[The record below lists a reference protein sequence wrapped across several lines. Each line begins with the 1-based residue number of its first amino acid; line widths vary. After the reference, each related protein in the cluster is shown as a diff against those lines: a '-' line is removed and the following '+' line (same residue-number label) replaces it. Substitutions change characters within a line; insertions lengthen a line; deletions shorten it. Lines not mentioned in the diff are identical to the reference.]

1 MTAQGLETAAAA
13 LLREA
18 GELLRDRERAAEVRA
33 KGRTDFVTAVDTRV
47 QAFLRDA
54 LAELDPGVQFMAEEK
69 DNAAI
74 DPARP
79 VWILDPVDGTTNFIH
94 DFQHSVISLACSERG
109 RITSGIVYDPYRREC
124 FEAQEGQGALLNKK
138 PIVVSGAA
146 ELSQCLIAMGTS
158 PGHRERADESFRKMR
173 AVYDRCQDIRR
184 VGSAA
189 LELCYVAC
197 GRLDGFFE
205 ERLKLWDY
213 GAAGLILREAGGW
226 IQADE
231 RQVAAG
237 TPGIREELLGLVG
250 DETDK
255 KLYSSDRE
263 GM

>member
-1 MTAQGLETAAAA
+1 MEFH
-13 LLREA
+13 REA
-18 GELLRDRERAAEVRA
+18 LEIVLAAGRELTGRRGADHIKEKGHTDYVTEV
-33 KGRTDFVTAVDTRV
+33 DVRV
-47 QAFLRDA
+47 QQFIFR
-54 LAELDPGVQFMAEEK
+54 ELSKIDPGAQFLGEEK
-69 DNAAI
+69 DNSGV
-74 DPARP
+74 DMNGR

-94 DFQHSVISLACSERG
+94 DFQHSVVSLACSERG

-124 FEAQEGQGALLNKK
+124 FEAQEGRGAFLNKK
-138 PIVVSGAA
+138 PVSVSKAA
-146 ELSQCLIAMGTS
+146 ELSQCLIAVGTS
-158 PGHRERADESFRKMR
+158 PGHRERAEESFRKMR
-173 AVYDRCQDIRR
+173 AVYDQCQDIRR

-250 DETDK
+250 DETDR
-255 KLYSSDRE
+255 KLYSGDRE